1 MVEMKSAF
9 PITPEKGFK
18 QHIQERVRSLFLFNE
33 VRVMELLET
42 VQFGIGYLVVGF
54 FGGTLLDY
62 SFPHFKEDIE
72 TKRLFL
78 EVLLQ
83 GILLAITV
91 FYVRKIVK
99 IMPFLFVLNTDVN
112 GDGKID
118 AYHPY
123 QATEYSGEVMI
134 ALVVVGAQ
142 FNLIKKIDLLSRRL
156 YKWIY
161 GEEKKIEHSLG
172 L

>member
-1 MVEMKSAF
+1 MKSVF
-9 PITPEKGFK
+9 PISPEKDYK
-18 QHIQERVRSLFLFNE
+18 KHMQERIQSLFLFNE
-33 VRVMELLET
+33 VRIMELLET
-42 VQFGIGYLVVGF
+42 IQFGIAYLGVGF
-54 FGGTLLDY
+54 MAGTVLDY
-62 SFPHFKEDIE
+62 SFPNFKEDID
-72 TKRLFL
+72 TKTLFT
-78 EVLLQ
+78 EVLMQ
-83 GILLAITV
+83 GILLAVAV

-99 IMPFLFVLNTDVN
+99 VMPFLFVLNFDLN

-118 AYHPY
+118 SYHPY

-134 ALVVVGAQ
+134 ALVVIGAQ

-161 GEEKKIEHSLG
+161 GEEKIIQHSLG

>member
-1 MVEMKSAF
+1 MVNS
-9 PITPEKGFK
+9 IISPEKGYK

-42 VQFGIGYLVVGF
+42 LQFGIGYLVVGF
-54 FGGTLLDY
+54 VAGTILDY
-62 SFPHFKEDIE
+62 TFPSYKEDIE
-72 TKRLFL
+72 TKTLFF

-83 GILLAITV
+83 GVLLAISV

-99 IMPFLFVLNTDVN
+99 IMPFLFVLHKDIN

-118 AYHPY
+118 RYHPY

-134 ALVVVGAQ
+134 ALVLIGAQ

-156 YKWIY
+156 YRWIFS
-161 GEEKKIEHSLG
+161 EEKTIQHSLG

>member
-1 MVEMKSAF
+1 MKGF
-9 PITPEKGFK
+9 PIAPEKDYK
-18 QHIQERVRSLFLFNE
+18 QHIQERIRSLFLFNE

-42 VQFGIGYLVVGF
+42 IQFGLGYLVVGF
-54 FGGTLLDY
+54 IAGTLLDY
-62 SFPHFKEDIE
+62 SFPHYKEDVD
-72 TKRLFL
+72 TQSLFI

-83 GILLAITV
+83 GILLAISV

-99 IMPFLFVLNTDVN
+99 IMPFMFVLKSDIN
-112 GDGKID
+112 GDGRID

-134 ALVVVGAQ
+134 ALVMIGAQ

-156 YKWIY
+156 YKWLY
-161 GEEKKIEHSLG
+161 NEEKTVQHSLG

>member
-1 MVEMKSAF
+1 MKSVF
-9 PITPEKGFK
+9 PISLEKDYK
-18 QHIQERVRSLFLFNE
+18 QHIQERIRSLFLFNE
-33 VRVMELLET
+33 VRIMELLET
-42 VQFGIGYLVVGF
+42 IQFGIAYLGVGF
-54 FGGTLLDY
+54 LAGTLLDY
-62 SFPHFKEDIE
+62 SFPHYKEDIQ
-72 TKRLFL
+72 TKTLFF
-78 EVLLQ
+78 EVLFQ
-83 GILLAITV
+83 GILLAVAV

-99 IMPFLFVLNTDVN
+99 VMPFLFVLQMDIN

-118 AYHPY
+118 KYHPY

-134 ALVVVGAQ
+134 ALVVIGAQ

-161 GEEKKIEHSLG
+161 GEEKTIQHSLG

>member
-1 MVEMKSAF
+1 MVSSL
-9 PITPEKGFK
+9 ITPEKGYK
-18 QHIQERVRSLFLFNE
+18 QHIQERIRSLFLFNE

-42 VQFGIGYLVVGF
+42 IQFGVGYLVVGF
-54 FGGTLLDY
+54 VAGTILDY
-62 SFPHFKEDIE
+62 TFPGYKEDIE
-72 TKRLFL
+72 TKTLFF

-83 GILLAITV
+83 GILLAISV

-99 IMPFLFVLNTDVN
+99 IMPFLFVLNTDIN

-118 AYHPY
+118 KYHPY
-123 QATEYSGEVMI
+123 MATEYSGEVMI
-134 ALVVVGAQ
+134 ALVMIGAQ

-156 YKWIY
+156 YKWLFS
-161 GEEKKIEHSLG
+161 EEKTIQHSLG